1 MAWRTKVFQ
10 GGIAAGHFTAGEGA
24 HPAAAAAAA
33 AAAAQLD
40 DDDDYEVVVVVVV
53 VEVVSLRP
61 ACLGAPPYFSS
72 CHAGEL

>member
-33 AAAAQLD
+33 AQLD
-40 DDDDYEVVVVVVV
+40 DDDDYEVVVVVVVVV